1 MGDTQGFE
9 NISTDGAAVG
19 EKRITANT
27 PAQQASRGTRSA
39 LGAHPG
45 TPALAASLSFLAPRP
60 GTRGMSIPGRPAWPG
75 ADVSLCALHG
85 AQEDPTLQVAGRG
98 PCGWSGSGSNFPFLF
113 SLAKGSGECD
123 RGTPHSQVNRAD
135 DWLPAALK
143 SAQVNTHLPNPRCI
157 FLFTWEISLSAS
169 LSARHPS
176 TCCGC
181 GLGQRCPFGSS
192 EKPALE
198 LETQGMCRGG
208 CEREGRGSS
217 PRSRRGQGGSG
228 EAVTSLLGTPDP
240 GQPGRSFLQVPRL
253 GLAGASCGSL
263 SLEGRLE

>member
-1 MGDTQGFE
+1 M
-9 NISTDGAAVG
+9 
-19 EKRITANT
+19 
-27 PAQQASRGTRSA
+27 
-39 LGAHPG
+39 
-45 TPALAASLSFLAPRP
+45 
-60 GTRGMSIPGRPAWPG
+60 WPG

-143 SAQVNTHLPNPRCI
+143 SAQVNTHLLNPRCI
-157 FLFTWEISLSAS
+157 FLFTWEISPSAS

-181 GLGQRCPFGSS
+181 GLEQRCPFGSS

-198 LETQGMCRGG
+198 LETQEMCRGDVSG
-208 CEREGRGSS
+208 KGEAPAHEGGGGRGI
-217 PRSRRGQGGSG
+217 SG
-228 EAVTSLLGTPDP
+228 EPWPACWA
-240 GQPGRSFLQVPRL
+240 LQIQASQEGASYRCHGW
-253 GLAGASCGSL
+253 GLASASCGSF
-263 SLEGRLE
+263 SLEGRLEQHTSRTARAGGVPLTSCRGYRGRPIHPAAISGTDTQWQCLFFFSFFL